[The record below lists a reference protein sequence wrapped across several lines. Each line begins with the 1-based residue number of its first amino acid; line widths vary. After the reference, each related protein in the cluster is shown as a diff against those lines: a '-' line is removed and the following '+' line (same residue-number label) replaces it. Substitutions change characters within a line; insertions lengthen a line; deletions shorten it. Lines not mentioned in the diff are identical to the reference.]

1 MDYHIILSPKAV
13 RDLEAVVRYIAQD
26 SPETAR
32 KFGQQLLKKAKEL
45 GSFPLKGQAVPEF
58 NDPSNPSASSQT
70 LPHHLQNRRRQE
82 TGEHCKILVFITS
95 QTGTVTTSHEQNSQ
109 QS

>member
-1 MDYHIILSPKAV
+1 MDYQVILSPKAV

-32 KFGQQLLKKAKEL
+32 RLGQQLLKKTKEL

-58 NDPSNPSASSQT
+58 NDPSIRQLVLRPYRIIYRIEEDKKRVSIARFWHSSQVR
-70 LPHHLQNRRRQE
+70 LEL
-82 TGEHCKILVFITS
+82 
-95 QTGTVTTSHEQNSQ
+95 
-109 QS
+109 